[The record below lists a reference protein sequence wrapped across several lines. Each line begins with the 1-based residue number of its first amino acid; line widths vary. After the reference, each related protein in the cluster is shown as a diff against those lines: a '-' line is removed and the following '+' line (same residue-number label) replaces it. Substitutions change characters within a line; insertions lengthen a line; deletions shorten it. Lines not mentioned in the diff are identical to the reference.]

1 MALLKPGACFVF
13 YYKMGSF
20 VRSIMSNTHSSAS
33 HWLQDHTSSI
43 LKFPALISAAEP
55 LLQSL
60 LTSYWAVLPCLQAKL
75 ATLLQL
81 SSKHVDLR
89 AVLADIG
96 VHDVGITSQTV
107 VVAAHLSPLTN
118 LFTHRSLM

>member
-1 MALLKPGACFVF
+1 
-13 YYKMGSF
+13 
-20 VRSIMSNTHSSAS
+20 MSNTHSSAS